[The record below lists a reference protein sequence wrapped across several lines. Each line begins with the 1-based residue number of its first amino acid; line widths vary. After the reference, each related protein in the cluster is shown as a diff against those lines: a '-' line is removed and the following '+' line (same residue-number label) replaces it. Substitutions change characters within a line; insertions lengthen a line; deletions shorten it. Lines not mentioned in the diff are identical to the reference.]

1 MEGLWD
7 REGCRHGLG
16 RGLAR
21 NKKAISEQSLQGFC
35 LIADMHS
42 N

>member
-16 RGLAR
+16 RGNTKVDLVF
-21 NKKAISEQSLQGFC
+21 SELSIQRFS
-35 LIADMHS
+35 LIADKH
-42 N
+42 NN